1 MSIEAALW
9 LEHFVLRGK
18 QKCADFGSETRGV
31 FHIGKMGRVEF
42 DIMRPR
48 DAVGKVVPVAGSG
61 SGVVCSGNHES
72 GDGNRG
78 NGFASVKVAN
88 GSAIGDVAIGIYA
101 FEDTFNCGYHLG
113 RVRAVGSGKPALH
126 NSTGD

>member
-31 FHIGKMGRVEF
+31 LHIGKMGRVEF
-42 DIMRPR
+42 DIMRSR

-61 SGVVCSGNHES
+61 SGVVGSGYHES
-72 GDGNRG
+72 GYGNRG
-78 NGFASVKVAN
+78 DGVAGVKVAN
-88 GSAIGDVAIGIYA
+88 GGAIGDAAFGILA
-101 FEDTFNCGYHLG
+101 FEDEF
-113 RVRAVGSGKPALH
+113 
-126 NSTGD
+126 D